1 MEQQGPLNIYEAVER
16 MREISAGGGTFAL
29 KFRKW
34 DRSRHQGGDVVVLK
48 AARLRRKASDE
59 RIAHSSHKVFLTDT
73 ATGRAIVCWMCL
85 VVELNGRRVS
95 F

>member
-1 MEQQGPLNIYEAVER
+1 MEQETVNIYEAVER
-16 MREISAGGGTFAL
+16 MREISQGGGTFAL

-34 DRSRHQGGDVVVLK
+34 DRQRHKGGDMVVLK
-48 AARLRRKASDE
+48 LARLRRKASDE
-59 RIAHSSHKVFLTDT
+59 RIAHSSHKVFITDT

-85 VVELNGRRVS
+85 IVEFNGRRVS

>member
-1 MEQQGPLNIYEAVER
+1 MEQATVNIYEAVER

-34 DRSRHQGGDVVVLK
+34 DRQRHKGGDVVLLK
-48 AARLRRKASDE
+48 LARLRKKASDE
-59 RIAHSSHKVFLTDT
+59 KIENSSHKVFITDT
-73 ATGRAIVCWMCL
+73 STGRALVCWMCL
-85 VVELNGRRVS
+85 IVEFNGRRVA

>member
-1 MEQQGPLNIYEAVER
+1 MEQQEPLNIYEAVER

-34 DRSRHQGGDVVVLK
+34 NRQRGEGGDVVVLK

>member
-1 MEQQGPLNIYEAVER
+1 MEQATVNIYDAVER
-16 MREISAGGGTFAL
+16 MREISACGGTFAL

-34 DRSRHQGGDVVVLK
+34 DRQRHKGGDVVVLK
-48 AARLRRKASDE
+48 LARLRRKASDE
-59 RIAHSSHKVFLTDT
+59 RIENSSHKVFLTDT

-85 VVELNGRRVS
+85 IVELNGRRVA

>member
-1 MEQQGPLNIYEAVER
+1 MEQATVNIYEAVER

-34 DRSRHQGGDVVVLK
+34 DRQRHKGGDVVSLQL
-48 AARLRRKASDE
+48 ARLRKKASDE
-59 RIAHSSHKVFLTDT
+59 KIENSSHKVFITDT
-73 ATGRAIVCWMCL
+73 STGRALVCWMCL
-85 VVELNGRRVS
+85 IVEFNGRRVA

>member
-1 MEQQGPLNIYEAVER
+1 MEQKTVNIYEAVER

-34 DRSRHQGGDVVVLK
+34 DRQRWRGGDMVVLK
-48 AARLRRKASDE
+48 FARLRKKASDE
-59 RIAHSSHKVFLTDT
+59 KIENSSHKVFITDT
-73 ATGRAIVCWMCL
+73 ATGRALVCWMCL
-85 VVELNGRRVS
+85 IVEFNGRKTS

>member
-1 MEQQGPLNIYEAVER
+1 MEQATVNIYDAVER

-34 DRSRHQGGDVVVLK
+34 DRQRHKGGDVVLLK
-48 AARLRRKASDE
+48 LARLRKKASDE
-59 RIAHSSHKVFLTDT
+59 HIKHSSHKVFLTDT

-85 VVELNGRRVS
+85 IVEFNGRRVS

>member
-1 MEQQGPLNIYEAVER
+1 MERQGPLNIYEAVER
-16 MREISAGGGTFAL
+16 MREVSQGGGTFAL

-34 DRSRHQGGDVVVLK
+34 DRRRHKGGDVVTLK
-48 AARLRRKASDE
+48 LARLRRKASDE
-59 RIAHSSHKVFLTDT
+59 HIKHSSHKVFLTDT

-85 VVELNGRRVS
+85 IVEFNGRRVS

>member
-1 MEQQGPLNIYEAVER
+1 MEQKETVNIYEVVER
-16 MREISAGGGTFAL
+16 MREISQGGGTFAL

-34 DRSRHQGGDVVVLK
+34 DRQRKRGGDVVSLQL
-48 AARLRRKASDE
+48 ARLRRKASDE
-59 RIAHSSHKVFLTDT
+59 RIENSSHKVFITDT

-85 VVELNGRRVS
+85 IVEFNGRRVA

>member
-1 MEQQGPLNIYEAVER
+1 

-34 DRSRHQGGDVVVLK
+34 DRQRHKGGDVVLLK
-48 AARLRRKASDE
+48 LARLRKKASDE
-59 RIAHSSHKVFLTDT
+59 HIKHSSHKVFLTDT

-85 VVELNGRRVS
+85 IVEFNGRRVS

>member
-1 MEQQGPLNIYEAVER
+1 MEQATINIYDAVER
-16 MREISAGGGTFAL
+16 MREVSAGGGTFAV

-34 DRSRHQGGDVVVLK
+34 DRQRGRGGDLVSLK
-48 AARLRRKASDE
+48 LARLRRKASDE
-59 RIAHSSHKVFLTDT
+59 RIENSSHKVFITDT

-85 VVELNGRRVS
+85 IVEFNGRRVS

>member
-1 MEQQGPLNIYEAVER
+1 MNIYEVVER
-16 MREISAGGGTFAL
+16 MREVSQGGGTFAI

-34 DRSRHQGGDVVVLK
+34 DRLRHKGGDVVVLK
-48 AARLRRKASDE
+48 LARLRRKASDE

-85 VVELNGRRVS
+85 IMEFNGRRVS